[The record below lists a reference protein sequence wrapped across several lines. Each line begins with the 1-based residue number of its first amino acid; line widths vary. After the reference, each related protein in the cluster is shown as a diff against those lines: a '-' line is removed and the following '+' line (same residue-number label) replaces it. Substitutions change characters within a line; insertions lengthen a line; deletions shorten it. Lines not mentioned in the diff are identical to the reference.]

1 MADVAGDAGDASV
14 ADVAGEAGVACVH
27 VSDAAVA
34 GHSDVPG
41 MNGRCGWLHGVFA
54 Y

>member
-1 MADVAGDAGDASV
+1 MRLVWL
-14 ADVAGEAGVACVH
+14 VH

-54 Y
+54 YLAVLFY